1 MLSAED
7 DRREPLRMAPVG
19 PEEPVHPRQSSRG
32 IIAFCLGLGAWFSS
46 CCCIGPF
53 IRLVQVSSP
62 QGDSARPQFGPEAVP
77 EAMGAACADFCCAY
91 GIPLILAISA
101 MITGYEARRRQEARL
116 GWARAGVLIGFGYV
130 AFVVLLAVWLLISCV
145 SAGAGPRAV

>member
-7 DRREPLRMAPVG
+7 DRHEPLRMAPVG
-19 PEEPVHPRQSSRG
+19 PEELVHPRQSSRG

-46 CCCIGPF
+46 CCCNGPF
-53 IRLVQVSSP
+53 IRLGRPSPPQGNSVSP
-62 QGDSARPQFGPEAVP
+62 QSGPDTAP
-77 EAMGAACADFCCAY
+77 EVMGAALADFCWVY
-91 GIPLILAISA
+91 GGPLILAIGA
-101 MITGYEARRRQEARL
+101 MIIGYQARRRQEARL

>member
-19 PEEPVHPRQSSRG
+19 PEETVQPRRSLRG
-32 IIAFCLGLGAWFSS
+32 IIAFCLGLGAWLSS
-46 CCCIGPF
+46 CCIGPF

-77 EAMGAACADFCCAY
+77 EAMGAACADLCCAY

-101 MITGYEARRRQEARL
+101 MITGYEAPRRREAKL
-116 GWARAGVLIGFGYV
+116 GWARAGVLLGFGYV
-130 AFVVLLAVWLLISCV
+130 AFVVLLGVWLLISCV
-145 SAGAGPRAV
+145 SAGAGPRTV